1 MDIYSQKKVTAK
13 KGDVIATFSE
23 YNWNKKNF
31 AIRRRSWKRIDGNE
45 PVVVPEEVLKF
56 NVPEKKSAGQDK
68 KDAYVPKV
76 PVEEMKAHL
85 DKLGIKYHPNTGVKK
100 LEEKYDEVKEKSV

>member
-1 MDIYSQKKVTAK
+1 MDIYSQKKITAK

-31 AIRRRSWKRIDGNE
+31 RIRKQGWKRIDGVQE
-45 PVVVPEEVLKF
+45 VVTPEEVVKF
-56 NVPEKKSAGQDK
+56 KVPEKKSAGQDK

-76 PVEEMKAHL
+76 PIEEMKAHL
-85 DKLGIKYHPNTGVKK
+85 DKLGIKYHPATGAKK